1 MFGTVLELVKPEAAQ
16 STATNSTSP
25 LVDQAQAFFAGF
37 GGKVSIGSA
46 PRPLRPGAPPPR
58 RSAPYP
64 APTAATYRS
73 SFAAPGDDAAAR
85 AREQEMAAEADI
97 IDDTFSDFDAPGC

>member
-1 MFGTVLELVKPEAAQ
+1 MFGTIPEPVKPEPAQ
-16 STATNSTSP
+16 SAASKPASP
-25 LVDQAQAFFAGF
+25 LADQVQEFFGALGAR
-37 GGKVSIGSA
+37 VSIGST
-46 PRPLRPGAPPPR
+46 PRPVRPGSSPPLRLAP
-58 RSAPYP
+58 S

-97 IDDTFSDFDAPGC
+97 IDDTFADFDAPGC